1 MSREPRKQASARRRK
16 PSAAQRTQVKLPV
29 APRTAWR
36 LIAGS
41 LGVLG
46 LAAFGTWAI
55 AARVPEKTLL
65 AVATTGSEAGFVV
78 RQVEIT
84 GAVNQPR
91 LSIYRELLEGG
102 SDAMLLTD
110 LPAMRAHAGE
120 AVTMLKLLGNED
132 RLMLLCQLT
141 EGERTVGELEQLTGI
156 GQPTLSQQLGVLRR
170 DGLVQTRREG
180 KFIWYQ
186 LADDRALQLM
196 QAIHRLFCKQG
207 A

>member
-1 MSREPRKQASARRRK
+1 M
-16 PSAAQRTQVKLPV
+16 TND
-29 APRTAWR
+29 
-36 LIAGS
+36 
-41 LGVLG
+41 
-46 LAAFGTWAI
+46 
-55 AARVPEKTLL
+55 
-65 AVATTGSEAGFVV
+65 ATT
-78 RQVEIT
+78 
-84 GAVNQPR
+84 
-91 LSIYRELLEGG
+91 LKL
-102 SDAMLLTD
+102 D

>member
-1 MSREPRKQASARRRK
+1 M
-16 PSAAQRTQVKLPV
+16 
-29 APRTAWR
+29 
-36 LIAGS
+36 IND
-41 LGVLG
+41 
-46 LAAFGTWAI
+46 
-55 AARVPEKTLL
+55 
-65 AVATTGSEAGFVV
+65 ATT
-78 RQVEIT
+78 
-84 GAVNQPR
+84 
-91 LSIYRELLEGG
+91 L
-102 SDAMLLTD
+102 D

-186 LADDRALQLM
+186 LADDRALLPVV
-196 QAIHRLFCKQG
+196 LGTQG
-207 A
+207 AAAAQAEGAEEATTRVRALKAPCTIWRGMTVSEVDTPAPGQGRTGRRFQLICPTFWLCD

>member
-1 MSREPRKQASARRRK
+1 M
-16 PSAAQRTQVKLPV
+16 TND
-29 APRTAWR
+29 
-36 LIAGS
+36 
-41 LGVLG
+41 
-46 LAAFGTWAI
+46 
-55 AARVPEKTLL
+55 
-65 AVATTGSEAGFVV
+65 ATT
-78 RQVEIT
+78 
-84 GAVNQPR
+84 
-91 LSIYRELLEGG
+91 LEL
-102 SDAMLLTD
+102 D

>member
-1 MSREPRKQASARRRK
+1 M
-16 PSAAQRTQVKLPV
+16 
-29 APRTAWR
+29 
-36 LIAGS
+36 IDD
-41 LGVLG
+41 
-46 LAAFGTWAI
+46 
-55 AARVPEKTLL
+55 
-65 AVATTGSEAGFVV
+65 ATT
-78 RQVEIT
+78 
-84 GAVNQPR
+84 
-91 LSIYRELLEGG
+91 L
-102 SDAMLLTD
+102 D

-132 RLMLLCQLT
+132 RLMLPCQLT

>member
-1 MSREPRKQASARRRK
+1 MTDTAATPDTPLALSPDVMRHGAKQA
-16 PSAAQRTQVKLPV
+16 V
-29 APRTAWR
+29 A
-36 LIAGS
+36 
-41 LGVLG
+41 
-46 LAAFGTWAI
+46 
-55 AARVPEKTLL
+55 
-65 AVATTGSEAGFVV
+65 
-78 RQVEIT
+78 
-84 GAVNQPR
+84 
-91 LSIYRELLEGG
+91 
-102 SDAMLLTD
+102 
-110 LPAMRAHAGE
+110 
-120 AVTMLKLLGNED
+120 MLKLLGNED

-141 EGERTVGELEQLTGI
+141 EGERTVGELERLTGI